1 MSGQCGA
8 FVALKRN
15 ETILSYKDLNDQAD
29 RFANYLNGLGVKS
42 GDTVALCLER
52 SFDWVISALGI
63 MRAGA
68 AYVPLDPSCPDSRL
82 SYVLKDSD
90 AMILVSRPSV
100 LDRLEIGQRGID
112 PRRDAAAIAAAQS
125 SINNVGSLDDLA
137 YIIYTSGSTGSPK
150 GVEITHRNLT
160 HLARWHRRA
169 FDLSPEDRA
178 GHLAGLA
185 FDAAAWEMWPNLCA
199 GATLVLIDDAARS
212 SPELIRD
219 WINREEVTVA
229 FVPTVHAQPMMA
241 MEWPSKTPLRYLL
254 TGGDVLQHAP
264 PKGLPFVVV
273 NNYGPTECCVVSTS
287 VHLPS
292 GSDQLPSI
300 GRPIDGTEIYLLDEF
315 GRQVDDGSPGEIYIA
330 GEGVGRGYR
339 KLERESRSSFLPN
352 PFSQTPGSRMFRS
365 GDRAVRLPN
374 GELHF
379 LGRFDRQVKVFGQRV
394 ELDEVGIVLS
404 RHPAV
409 EFATAMAT
417 STESSETQLIGYVL
431 LKENAS
437 PPTPKDLRQFMV
449 ENLPHYMVPSTFFE
463 LGKLPL
469 SPNGKIDFTLLP
481 SPKDIQITGSA
492 VANHVS
498 RSPTE
503 EKLLNLVRHLLKDDA
518 VKAADNFFL
527 AGGHSLLGMQ
537 LILILQ
543 ETFGVNLTLQELF
556 EAPSVEELA
565 VFVERVLT
573 QARLEA
579 IWKGVLGLQQIGY
592 EDDFFSCGGSPKS
605 ASTLCQRIAVEFSC
619 EMSIPEIHSNPTI
632 RRQAS
637 LLAGDMKHRRPLP
650 PGVLALRPFGS
661 HCKIFWI
668 HYLSANLAR
677 VIGDDQPFFSV
688 ALSADDVAHLGN
700 SPSVSS
706 IASRLL
712 EKIKAVQPAG
722 PYILGGLC
730 LGGVLA
736 YELASQL
743 RAAGED
749 VSLLVLVDPPS
760 PSYSLTRN
768 SLAGKWSYF
777 RYLMKRAEWLGPR
790 TSALYFL
797 ERLLK
802 QFPRAWRR
810 HFGLLD
816 VHVAQELTEDAV
828 FSYKP
833 HEYDGR
839 TLLILAS
846 RRPEVEPLSEWQAM
860 VPSALQ
866 TMYLDAYHR
875 ELMDPPNARSIAEAI
890 LGLLPSS
897 GAKSLDSH
905 LFTGTGKETRCAQGK
920 GSLALALPGK

>member
-1 MSGQCGA
+1 MSGRRGA
-8 FVALKRN
+8 FVALKCN
-15 ETILSYKDLNDQAD
+15 ETILSYKGLNDKAD
-29 RFANYLNGLGVKS
+29 RFANYLHGLGVKS

-52 SFDWVISALGI
+52 SFDWVVSALGI

-90 AMILVSRPSV
+90 AKILVSRSTV
-100 LDRLEIGQRGID
+100 LDRLEIEQRGVD
-112 PRRDAAAIAAAQS
+112 PRRDAVAIAANQG
-125 SINNVGSLDDLA
+125 SINHIPSLEDLA
-137 YIIYTSGSTGSPK
+137 YIIYTSGSTGRPK
-150 GVEITHRNLT
+150 GVEITHGNLA

-169 FDLSPEDRA
+169 FDVSPEDRA
-178 GHLAGLA
+178 SHLAGLA

-199 GATLVLIDDAARS
+199 GATLVLIDDASRS

-219 WINREEVTVA
+219 WINREKVTVA

-241 MEWPSKTPLRYLL
+241 MEWPSMTPLRYLL

-264 PKGLPFVVV
+264 PKGLPFAVV

-292 GSDQLPSI
+292 GSDQIPSI
-300 GRPIDGTEIYLLDEF
+300 GRPIDGTKVYLLDEF
-315 GRQVDDGSPGEIYIA
+315 GKQVDDGSPGEIYIT
-330 GEGVGRGYR
+330 GGGVGRGYR
-339 KLERESRSSFLPN
+339 NLERESRTSFLPD
-352 PFSQTPGSRMFRS
+352 PFSQSPGSRMFRS
-365 GDRAVRLPN
+365 GDRGVRLPN

-379 LGRFDRQVKVFGQRV
+379 LGRFDRQVKVRGQRV
-394 ELDEVGIVLS
+394 ELDEVGVVLS

-409 EFATAMAT
+409 EFATAMAAA
-417 STESSETQLIGYVL
+417 TENSETQLIGYVL
-431 LKENAS
+431 LKKNAS
-437 PPTPKDLRQFMV
+437 PPTAKDLRQFMV
-449 ENLPHYMVPSTFFE
+449 ENLPHYMVPSAFVA
-463 LGKLPL
+463 LVDLPL

-481 SPKDIQITGSA
+481 SLKDIQITGGA
-492 VANHVS
+492 VENRGS

-503 EKLLNLVRHLLKDDA
+503 EKLLDLVRRLLRDDT
-518 VKAADNFFL
+518 VTAADNFFL

-543 ETFGVNLTLQELF
+543 DNFGVNLTLQELF

-565 VFVERVLT
+565 VYVESALT

-605 ASTLCQRIAVEFSC
+605 AATLCQRITVEFSC
-619 EMSIPEIHSNPTI
+619 EMSVPEIHSNPTI
-632 RRQAS
+632 RRQAG
-637 LLAGDMKHRRPLP
+637 LLVGHTKDRRPLP

-700 SPSVSS
+700 SPSVSC

-712 EKIKAVQPAG
+712 EKIKAVQANG

-736 YELASQL
+736 YELASQF

-802 QFPRAWRR
+802 QLPRAWRQ
-810 HFGLLD
+810 HFGFLD

-828 FSYKP
+828 FSYRP
-833 HEYDGR
+833 HEYDGK

-846 RRPEVEPLSEWQAM
+846 RRPEVGPLSEWQAM

-866 TMYLDAYHR
+866 TMYIDAYHR
-875 ELMDPPNARSIAEAI
+875 ELMDPPNARRIAEAI

-897 GAKSLDSH
+897 DAKRLDSPSATD
-905 LFTGTGKETRCAQGK
+905 TGRETRCAQGK
-920 GSLALALPGK
+920 ASLALALPGK